1 MKKDALLEN
10 LNNLCKPVV
19 DELGYELY
27 YVEFVKENNEYY
39 LRIYI
44 DKPEGISL
52 ADCEKVSRTI
62 SDILDDKDP
71 ITDPYYLE
79 VSSPGLNRQLFTEEH
94 YKRFVGSE
102 VFIKFTKNVDGKKNI
117 KGILEEVTDE
127 ALVIAENSE
136 KFTVSKDKIK
146 SVNIE
151 GEI

>member
-10 LNNLCKPVV
+10 LNNLCKPIV

-27 YVEFVKENNEYY
+27 YVEFVKENNEFY

-52 ADCEKVSRTI
+52 EDCEKVSRRM
-62 SDILDDKDP
+62 SDMLDEKDP

-94 YKRFVGSE
+94 YNRYVGSE
-102 VFIKFTKNVDGKKNI
+102 VFVKFAKSISGKKNI
-117 KGILEEVTDE
+117 KGILTEVTED
-127 ALVIAENSE
+127 ALVITENSE
-136 KFTVSKDKIK
+136 QFTVPKDKVK

>member
-52 ADCEKVSRTI
+52 ADCEKVSRRI
-62 SDILDDKDP
+62 SDILDEKDP

-102 VFIKFTKNVDGKKNI
+102 VFVKFTKNVDGKKNV
-117 KGILEEVTDE
+117 KGILEEVTDDT
-127 ALVIAENSE
+127 LVIAENSE
-136 KFTVSKDKIK
+136 KFTVPKDKIK